1 MKFVNGWVDTAT
13 EYNIMQNS
21 MSRQGYSPTH
31 VVIHGTA
38 GGSYVTDVASYE
50 ATHQVST
57 HFIIGID
64 GVICQEVDVSVAAWG
79 NAPLM
84 SPTLTFDNANVNPNY
99 WTISIEFC
107 KPDPTN
113 QISITS
119 AQLTSGIALTKLIC
133 ETYGIPKKRGDGHG
147 GIIGHCDIN
156 TVERA
161 GCPGTF
167 PWDALIAGI
176 NGSTPA
182 QGGTT
187 MSVPNGWSDN
197 GTVLKAPNCPY
208 EITQGFRSY
217 ILSHAWDSANIP
229 VGSAQGLNPLE
240 LSNTSLGSGT
250 RQLFRWSALEWT
262 SKAGVFEGWIG
273 QELATTVALLNRTQ
287 NDLKALQTNWNDVV
301 AKKNALIGENTAIQK
316 QLDDANKEIATLKA
330 TQPSGDVTQLQQQVD
345 TLKAQNAAQ
354 AAQVQAYYNRLTQIG
369 ASATQIV
376 TLANTK

>member
-1 MKFVNGWVDTAT
+1 
-13 EYNIMQNS
+13 
-21 MSRQGYSPTH
+21 
-31 VVIHGTA
+31 
-38 GGSYVTDVASYE
+38 
-50 ATHQVST
+50 
-57 HFIIGID
+57 
-64 GVICQEVDVSVAAWG
+64 VICQEVDVSVAAWG

-113 QISITS
+113 LISITS

-147 GIIGHCDIN
+147 GIIGHCDLN

-176 NGSTPA
+176 NGTSTPA

-187 MSVPNGWSDN
+187 MTIPAGWHDDPTKKILTAPNGIE
-197 GTVLKAPNCPY
+197 V
-208 EITQGFRSY
+208 TQGFRDY
-217 ILSHAWDSANIP
+217 ILSHNWDPANIP
-229 VGSAQGLNPLE
+229 LTPAQGLNPLE
-240 LSNTSLGSGT
+240 LSNTALGSGT
-250 RQLFRWSALEWT
+250 RQTCRDGDLEWT
-262 SKAGVFEGWIG
+262 SRTGVFEGWIG
-273 QELATTVALLNRTQ
+273 QELLATLDLLHKVQ
-287 NDLKALQTNWNDVV
+287 DDLKALQTSWNDVV
-301 AKKNALIGENTAIQK
+301 AKKNDLVGENTTLQK

-345 TLKAQNAAQ
+345 TLKQQNTTQ